1 MIPTRAY
8 ALDAA
13 AIVALRDALARWQQS
28 VGIDQWQPGEIDS
41 ATVRDQI
48 AAGQWWV
55 LRDDGA
61 LNATVRV
68 LDDDPDIWDDL
79 VSVGA
84 GDALYVHGL
93 MVRRLHR
100 GRGLGDVLLEWAEA
114 RARENGRAYLRLDTA
129 ATNGFLRGYYRDR
142 GFVERGERTFGAPWG
157 TLVRLE
163 KALA

>member
-1 MIPTRAY
+1 MIPSRAY
-8 ALDAA
+8 VLDAA
-13 AIVALRDALARWQQS
+13 AIVSLRDALARWQAS
-28 VGIDQWQPGEIDS
+28 AGIDQWQPGEVDVP
-41 ATVRDQI
+41 TVRDQI

-61 LNATVRV
+61 LNATVRI
-68 LDDDPDIWDDL
+68 LEDDPEIWDDL
-79 VSVGA
+79 VAPGS

-100 GRGLGDVLLEWAEA
+100 GRGLGVVLLEWAEA
-114 RARENGRAYLRLDTA
+114 RAREAGRAYLRLDTA
-129 ATNGFLRGYYRDR
+129 AANAALRTYYRDR
-142 GFVERGERTFGAPWG
+142 GFVERGERAFEEPWG